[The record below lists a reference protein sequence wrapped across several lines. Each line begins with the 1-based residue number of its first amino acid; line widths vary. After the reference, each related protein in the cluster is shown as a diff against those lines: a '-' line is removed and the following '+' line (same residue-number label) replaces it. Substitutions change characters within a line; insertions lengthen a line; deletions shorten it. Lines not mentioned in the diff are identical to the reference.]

1 MDYNTDMF
9 DKPSFKT
16 KKGKGIVDDVKNFV
30 KKHKKTLKTVAG
42 ATAGTLGALA
52 LGALATRKGK
62 RKEFPNMEKDRAFN
76 FFDTINKQ
84 REGEAENRFPVE
96 EEMKRPSTRKTSH
109 VYTIPQAVPIP
120 KLQVREDI
128 KNPFG
133 LEGYT
138 LKPHPPTKKGAGKK
152 NSLLKAVQAY
162 KKQHGCTLKE
172 AWASVKAQHGSG
184 IIDDVKNFVK
194 KNKKKII
201 AGLAGTAGLVGAT
214 ALGSHLYNKHKNR
227 NAFGSHKSKL
237 LVEPVKSTI
246 KPIEDVKNARNRR
259 SSLIHEN
266 ALDYID
272 VGEPPILD
280 FSKPYSGAGILDK
293 IKEFAKKHKK
303 KIIAG
308 TAGLAGTA
316 LAGTIGALAHRE
328 YKKRKINRELGRFLN
343 IGDQNLDRPASL
355 PFLEPEEKRDD
366 YGHRSSAL
374 DVFRHE
380 NDKPLEFPEEE
391 HVFRPRSWIQL
402 AENYDEDKGAGVFD
416 KIKEF
421 AKKHEKTLKTVA
433 GVSGALATGALL
445 GHQYIKNQDL
455 TRYNDLL
462 QQRLR
467 DAWIRNLQL
476 EPIREEA
483 HGPGGAGYKKL
494 PNPNSESGLWEG
506 DENYEK
512 PLCRCGNDSDKILDS
527 LGGAHLGK
535 LIMKHPKHGLGL
547 ISSLHSGITSGFNF
561 LGSLTLDTLIEI
573 AVRLVGEP
581 FRKPITRLVKKYGWQ
596 SIAVIKKY
604 AHKGLT
610 AIKNALKTEMVKNGH
625 GCCSECENHL
635 EKQFLGGRL
644 KCDKYGMGFW
654 DDVGNYVFG
663 ALHRVGDVIQG
674 VIPGTIGKAIAYIP
688 KQAGKMGELVAPNY
702 KFKDPYSIGDGMQGA
717 GVLDDMGNY
726 IIGALHRVGNVA
738 EAVVPGLIGKAIGYI
753 PKQAGKL
760 AELLSPNYRF
770 KDPYTI
776 GDGMCGGSSTFE
788 KIIDLIPFELL
799 SEVAVEKARHSMG
812 IPSVFDRRK
821 TKKGGKKIPLTIKKI
836 GDLVPW
842 EILTKIFAEFLNIPE
857 YGIIPERH
865 RLRIWPQPEGGAEM
879 SILPYEE
886 TANDAKILPYY
897 GKGKTQDPNM
907 NQSSKIMAP
916 NHNSDYKAFS
926 AGMTRI
932 GGKAKKS
939 KKSKKSMK
947 GKKSK
952 KSMKKKLT
960 KKAIKKIL
968 KILKI

>member
-42 ATAGTLGALA
+42 VTSGALGALA

-62 RKEFPNMEKDRAFN
+62 RKEIPSIEKDRAFN

-96 EEMKRPSTRKTSH
+96 EEAKRPSTRKTSH
-109 VYTIPQAVPIP
+109 VYRIPQAVPISE
-120 KLQVREDI
+120 LQVREDI

-138 LKPHPPTKKGAGKK
+138 LKPHPPSKKGAGKK
-152 NSLLKAVQAY
+152 KSLLKAVHAKAKPPQVEHGALLRAVQAY

-172 AWASVKAQHGSG
+172 AWKAIKETHGSG

-214 ALGSHLYNKHKNR
+214 ALGSHLYNKHKNK
-227 NAFGSHKSKL
+227 NAFGSHKSRL
-237 LVEPVKSTI
+237 LVEPI
-246 KPIEDVKNARNRR
+246 KPIEDVKNARSRR

-266 ALDYID
+266 ALDFID

-280 FSKPYSGAGILDK
+280 FSKPYSGAGVLDK

-328 YKKRKINRELGRFLN
+328 YKKRKINRELARFLN
-343 IGDQNLDRPASL
+343 VGDQNLDRPASL
-355 PFLEPEEKRDD
+355 PFLEPEEGKDD

-380 NDKPLEFPEEE
+380 SDKPLEFPEEE
-391 HVFRPRSWIQL
+391 NVFRPRSWTQL
-402 AENYDEDKGAGVFD
+402 AENYDDEKGAGVFD

-421 AKKHEKTLKTVA
+421 AKKHKNKIGALA
-433 GVSGALATGALL
+433 GATTALATGALL
-445 GHQYIKNQDL
+445 GHQYIRNQDL
-455 TRYNDLL
+455 SRYNNLL
-462 QQRLR
+462 QERLR
-467 DAWIRNLQL
+467 DAWLRNLQL

-483 HGPGGAGYKKL
+483 QGPGGAGYKKL

-535 LIMKHPKHGLGL
+535 LIMKNPKHGLGL
-547 ISSLHSGITSGFNF
+547 ISSLHSGITTGFNF

-610 AIKNALKTEMVKNGH
+610 AIKNALKTEMIKNGH

-644 KCDKYGMGFW
+644 KYDKYGGGVL
-654 DDVGNYVFG
+654 DDMANYIVG
-663 ALHRVGDVIQG
+663 ALHRVGG
-674 VIPGTIGKAIAYIP
+674 
-688 KQAGKMGELVAPNY
+688 
-702 KFKDPYSIGDGMQGA
+702 
-717 GVLDDMGNY
+717 
-726 IIGALHRVGNVA
+726 VA
-738 EAVVPGLIGKAIGYI
+738 EAVVPGLIGKAIGYV

-776 GDGMCGGSSTFE
+776 GDGYGGSMCGGSSTFE
-788 KIIDLIPFELL
+788 KIMDLIPFELL
-799 SEVAVEKARHSMG
+799 GEVAIQKARQSMG
-812 IPSVFDRRK
+812 FPSEFDRRK
-821 TKKGGKKIPLTIKKI
+821 TKKGGKGIPRTVKKI
-836 GDLVPW
+836 GALVPW
-842 EILTKIFAEFLNIPE
+842 EILTGILAQFLNIPE

-865 RLRIWPQPEGGAEM
+865 RLRWPDPEGGAEM

-926 AGMTRI
+926 AGMTRL

-947 GKKSK
+947 GYGRTGGKSK
-952 KSMKKKLT
+952 KSHKKKLT